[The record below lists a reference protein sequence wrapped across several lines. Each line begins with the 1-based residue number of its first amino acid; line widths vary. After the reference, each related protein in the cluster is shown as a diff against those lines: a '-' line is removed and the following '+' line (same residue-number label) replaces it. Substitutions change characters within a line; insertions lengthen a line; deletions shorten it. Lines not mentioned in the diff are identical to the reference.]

1 MNTTEPP
8 EDKEKK
14 RLLTGRILSGISI
27 LIILLTAC
35 SALDGSNRMPGVE
48 IQLSKMNKDLHLFA
62 PPEANLFK
70 IGDDF
75 AIVIEN
81 LSEDPI
87 IISANEVSVYEK
99 MESEWKKLR

>member
-1 MNTTEPP
+1 MW
-8 EDKEKK
+8 KYKSILFAFIMV
-14 RLLTGRILSGISI
+14 LLTS
-27 LIILLTAC
+27 C
-35 SALDGSNRMPGVE
+35 SSLDGTNKMPGVE
-48 IQLSKMNKDLHLFA
+48 IPLSKMNKNLHLFA
-62 PPEANLFK
+62 PPEANLSK

-99 MESEWKKLR
+99 MESE